1 MRSNPS
7 SKSSS
12 PIAQLE
18 THTFEDA
25 GGIPNSR
32 LPVLLY
38 HDLQGAGEA
47 DECEE
52 LFARNG

>member
-25 GGIPNSR
+25 GGIPKSR

-38 HDLQGAGEA
+38 HDVQGAGEA